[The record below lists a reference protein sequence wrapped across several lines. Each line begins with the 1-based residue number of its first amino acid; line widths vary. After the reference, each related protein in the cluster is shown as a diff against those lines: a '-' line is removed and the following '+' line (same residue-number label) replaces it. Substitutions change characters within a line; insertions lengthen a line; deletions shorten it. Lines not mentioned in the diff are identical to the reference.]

1 MLKLFFISN
10 FLFIKFTEILWLGFS
25 QYSDTLVLLLG
36 ILSIFLRI
44 QNSAKYLRAVNLFHK
59 TLQVRCLTEFWR
71 FREVFLRMRS
81 MNDGCCELA
90 LLLDFLVQIYHRTFF
105 ISQFCTSTL
114 KLPMTTKFSYCNGY
128 IANILLN
135 FRDGSLNYLYC
146 DYRSSKVT
154 NFSFANF
161 PWPYVGWFFTNKS
174 FNGIFS
180 LRNSICRPNLKC
192 DVESWQELAIWETTF

>member
-10 FLFIKFTEILWLGFS
+10 FLFIKFTEILWLWFS

-161 PWPYVGWFFTNKS
+161 PWHKS
-174 FNGIFS
+174 LTLTGFS
-180 LRNSICRPNLKC
+180 LIKVSMAYSPLEIVYAAP
-192 DVESWQELAIWETTF
+192 I